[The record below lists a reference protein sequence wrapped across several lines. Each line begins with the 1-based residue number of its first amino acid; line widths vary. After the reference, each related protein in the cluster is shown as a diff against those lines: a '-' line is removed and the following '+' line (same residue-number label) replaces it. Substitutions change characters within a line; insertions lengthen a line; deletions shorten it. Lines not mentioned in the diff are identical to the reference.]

1 MSETMSEA
9 INIYTDGA
17 CTDNPGPGG
26 WAAIILTLQGTNLTV
41 RGRDP
46 SSTNNR
52 MDLTAAV
59 NALHQLDH
67 LIPQPWDVPV
77 ILHSN
82 SKYLTNAFN
91 ENWLDKWQKNG
102 WSTSLGKPVSN
113 RDLWDELLPLA
124 KLGNITW
131 QWVKGHSGNHF
142 NKLCD
147 QMATEEAKMAAE
159 EAQMT
164 AEEAQM
170 ATEEAETAARQAA
183 ARPHETPD
191 DFQTGSR
198 YELEPV
204 QVEPMKVLEL
214 IFAVVNE
221 AKSFKHFKEQM
232 ARLGGEYQLGTI
244 LQEILMPSPRREHAA
259 PLDYRSYPEGNERN
273 KPPSKSKE

>member
-17 CTDNPGPGG
+17 CTNNPGPGG

-59 NALHQLDH
+59 NGLHQLDH

-77 ILHSN
+77 IVHSN

-124 KLGNITW
+124 KQRNITW

-142 NKLCD
+142 NELCD
-147 QMATEEAKMAAE
+147 QMATEEAQMAAE
-159 EAQMT
+159 EAQT
-164 AEEAQM
+164 AAEK
-170 ATEEAETAARQAA
+170 AETAARQAA
-183 ARPHETPD
+183 PRPHETPD
-191 DFQTGSR
+191 DFQIGSGH
-198 YELEPV
+198 ELGPV
-204 QVEPMKVLEL
+204 QPGQPGQPGQMEILDL
-214 IFAVVNE
+214 IFRIADKAN
-221 AKSFKHFKEQM
+221 SFKHFKQQM
-232 ARLGGEYQLGTI
+232 GRLGAEHQLGTI
-244 LQEILMPSPRREHAA
+244 PRELLMPSARREHPA
-259 PLDYRSYPEGNERN
+259 PLDYWSHPEGNERN
-273 KPPSKSKE
+273 EPPSKSEE